1 MVSSPPC
8 ACVRVLADVDRNDGS
23 LLQPPEDVDLLRA
36 ASCDHSSRPGADLCH
51 LREDG
56 GAILRDQHGN
66 MIQVCLLLSGTAFAF
81 AWDRIGSSICP
92 SERKARKSTESFK
105 ISTLP
110 FCSSL

>member
-8 ACVRVLADVDRNDGS
+8 ACVRVLADVDHNDGS

-36 ASCDHSSRPGADLCH
+36 ASCDHSSRPGADSCH

-56 GAILRDQHGN
+56 GAISRDQHGN

-92 SERKARKSTESFK
+92 SERKARKARNPSRSPLF
-105 ISTLP
+105 P
-110 FCSSL
+110 FAPP